1 MFFFKSQKIGKQC
14 NYFNYFDCWKVE
26 GAVNLE
32 DVEDSVEKQP
42 SLVGNLKNQQ
52 DCLGESLENSNCNL
66 ARWKGNVQ
74 RRKRRTWIF
83 TFACFFFMENL
94 IRWTIRFPQVEF
106 EELWFHWI
114 CQTLSA
120 SGGETSQIPRFT
132 FRGPVGLWSSSFH
145 TPLVQSLAW
154 GYPWDRGN
162 CQEKLQSMGKKLLLN
177 CCWKP
182 PQGATQ
188 KCMI

>member
-1 MFFFKSQKIGKQC
+1 MLKTPWRSSPH
-14 NYFNYFDCWKVE
+14 W
-26 GAVNLE
+26 L
-32 DVEDSVEKQP
+32 
-42 SLVGNLKNQQ
+42 GNLKKNQQ
-52 DCLGESLENSNCNL
+52 DWLGESLENSNCNL

-74 RRKRRTWIF
+74 RRKRRTPGF
-83 TFACFFFMENL
+83 SHLPAFFFMENL
-94 IRWTIRFPQVEF
+94 IRWTIRFPEVEF

-120 SGGETSQIPRFT
+120 SGGETSQIPGFT

-162 CQEKLQSMGKKLLLN
+162 CQEKLQSMGKKLLLS
-177 CCWKP
+177 WVESRHT
-182 PQGATQ
+182 ATQ